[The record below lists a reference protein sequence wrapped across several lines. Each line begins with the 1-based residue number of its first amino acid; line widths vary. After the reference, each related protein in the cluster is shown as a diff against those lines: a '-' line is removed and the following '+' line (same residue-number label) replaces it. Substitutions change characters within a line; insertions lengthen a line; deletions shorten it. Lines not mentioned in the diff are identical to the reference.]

1 MRVAIFGGTF
11 DPVHEAHLT
20 VAREAA
26 RAFGLDQVLLVPA
39 ANPPHK
45 SGATEAPYED
55 RYRMVELACEGEERI
70 VASRLEAGT
79 SKSYS
84 IDTVE
89 RLRRQLKPEDEIFF
103 LIGADA
109 FAEITTWHRWQDLIG
124 AVDFIVV
131 TRPGHDYQVPPGA
144 RVHRLETLALP
155 ISSSEIREKLA
166 AGLNPAELPPKVLD
180 YIRSRGLYRS
190 CSLTNRP

>member
-1 MRVAIFGGTF
+1 LRVAIFGGTF